1 MSEQQLKDTMGFQDQ
16 LVEKY
21 KPLIENKDFGEIK
34 DRARKRN
41 LAQVFEN
48 MLKEGVAPKSSLLQ
62 EDATLTPNV
71 AGFDPVIISMLR
83 RSMPR
88 LIANDICGVQAL
100 TMPTGL
106 IFARKARYTSATG
119 DEALFTKVKANFSG
133 DKTKND
139 DNYHDG
145 SKNPFAAADLTDA
158 EIGSG
163 QVTATAEADN
173 AWNTMTATVE
183 KVTAVA
189 KTRQLKSIFSMELQ
203 QDWQALHGVSA
214 EVELSNILAQEI
226 LVEKNQEI
234 VRTIYDIAILGAQG
248 ATTPGVFNLR
258 QDSDGRWSAER
269 FKGLLFQ
276 VNREAN
282 KIALDTLRGR
292 GNRMICSADVASA
305 LQMAGILDY
314 APALQAEMQLDVDLA
329 GTTYVGNIGRMQV
342 YVDPYLYHDGCVVG
356 YKGVDQYDAGLFYA
370 PYIELQP
377 ARAVDPATMHNVI
390 GYKSRYAIVANPLTE
405 ATQGKNIYYR
415 KFGIKF

>member
-1 MSEQQLKDTMGFQDQ
+1 MSEQQLNETMGFQDQ

-145 SKNPFAAADLTDA
+145 SKNPFAASDLTDA

-163 QVTATAEADN
+163 QVTATAETDN

-203 QDWQALHGVSA
+203 QD
-214 EVELSNILAQEI
+214 
-226 LVEKNQEI
+226 
-234 VRTIYDIAILGAQG
+234 
-248 ATTPGVFNLR
+248 
-258 QDSDGRWSAER
+258 
-269 FKGLLFQ
+269 
-276 VNREAN
+276 
-282 KIALDTLRGR
+282 
-292 GNRMICSADVASA
+292 
-305 LQMAGILDY
+305 
-314 APALQAEMQLDVDLA
+314 
-329 GTTYVGNIGRMQV
+329 
-342 YVDPYLYHDGCVVG
+342 
-356 YKGVDQYDAGLFYA
+356 
-370 PYIELQP
+370 
-377 ARAVDPATMHNVI
+377 
-390 GYKSRYAIVANPLTE
+390 
-405 ATQGKNIYYR
+405 
-415 KFGIKF
+415 